1 MKKEN
6 MFEKFYERYDSE
18 EKEVIALIQRT
29 LGAGYN
35 NGFWDMAVISLGMV
49 FCDTGKADIREGRLE
64 WPVTEEEKNSEK
76 GWNRFAREQICRIK
90 VRKLLDEYV
99 PKHISPEKNNSW
111 AITEVLEHTVA
122 CPKLETV
129 LMEYKK
135 PVIIEDKVLGTLTL
149 NRDFYMF
156 ESSLLWKG
164 NQVSFMLEVNP
175 DSKSSWSRAR
185 SAAQQ
190 LVKEQDS
197 WDKAMRIF
205 AAKELTS
212 LANEWLADD
221 EENEDAQ
228 PITEDTFAKRIT
240 LSEISITPNGSF
252 AAYYEDD
259 DMFWGHVV
267 EIHGSL
273 KKGILNA
280 NIAG

>member
-1 MKKEN
+1 

-212 LANEWLADD
+212 LANVRSLQTVRNVKVLTSGIWKTTTSFRRLNKTTLQAFTK
-221 EENEDAQ
+221 NNAMLSIRNTT
-228 PITEDTFAKRIT
+228 PIKRDTTGPKT
-240 LSEISITPNGSF
+240 
-252 AAYYEDD
+252 
-259 DMFWGHVV
+259 
-267 EIHGSL
+267 
-273 KKGILNA
+273 
-280 NIAG
+280 

>member
-1 MKKEN
+1 MN
-6 MFEKFYERYDSE
+6 MC
-18 EKEVIALIQRT
+18 LNT
-29 LGAGYN
+29 L
-35 NGFWDMAVISLGMV
+35 
-49 FCDTGKADIREGRLE
+49 
-64 WPVTEEEKNSEK
+64 
-76 GWNRFAREQICRIK
+76 
-90 VRKLLDEYV
+90 V
-99 PKHISPEKNNSW
+99 PKKNNSW

-122 CPKLETV
+122 YPKLEAV
-129 LMEYKK
+129 LMKYKK

-164 NQVSFMLEVNP
+164 NQISFMLEVNP

-240 LSEISITPNGSF
+240 LSEISIAPNGSF

>member
-1 MKKEN
+1 M
-6 MFEKFYERYDSE
+6 
-18 EKEVIALIQRT
+18 
-29 LGAGYN
+29 
-35 NGFWDMAVISLGMV
+35 
-49 FCDTGKADIREGRLE
+49 
-64 WPVTEEEKNSEK
+64 
-76 GWNRFAREQICRIK
+76 
-90 VRKLLDEYV
+90 

-122 CPKLETV
+122 YPKLEAV
-129 LMEYKK
+129 LMKYKK

-164 NQVSFMLEVNP
+164 NQISFMLEVNP

-240 LSEISITPNGSF
+240 LSEISIAPNGSF